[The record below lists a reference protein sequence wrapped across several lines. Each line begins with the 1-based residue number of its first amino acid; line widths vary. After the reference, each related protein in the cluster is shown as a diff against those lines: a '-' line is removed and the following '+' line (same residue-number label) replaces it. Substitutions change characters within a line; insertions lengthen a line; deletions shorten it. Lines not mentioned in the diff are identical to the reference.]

1 MSSGNQ
7 TLDYKISKTQESIQK
22 LDKHLKLKTC
32 PKSLHYTARANIAPD
47 EIFTKEI
54 KAIKQRAEQDHV
66 SALKRFHQRRL
77 DSHATKLKKAKATK
91 ARSNNIVFSQKESNS
106 PSATSENIVNNNNV
120 KIEHLQKEIADLK
133 DLLCTHLL
141 KDNKN
146 VESYYSVFTEKP
158 ASISIPT
165 KRQRLNKNIRRKQRR
180 NSMTQRRI
188 AKQRESNEKYIK
200 NLSDATLT
208 DNQVSV
214 ISKGLKFIP
223 TPVTNENNIRRQ
235 LLRDFEHFA
244 RRMRLQF
251 IFHGQDK
258 EPHPF
263 HVKSNWIPP
272 VQSSVALESYLENVK
287 LALAEVK
294 ITKPKYNLSYH
305 EHKAVQELKNNTA
318 INIKRADKGSTTVLL
333 NRSEKIQEAQVQLNN
348 RDHYKP
354 LAKPMVEDT
363 LLRVNEIVTQ
373 LHQGKH
379 IDDMTKK
386 WLSQTPHPPRI
397 PIFYTLTKIHKP
409 KPVGRPIISGCSGP
423 TERISSFVDRLLQP
437 IAIK

>member
-1 MSSGNQ
+1 
-7 TLDYKISKTQESIQK
+7 
-22 LDKHLKLKTC
+22 
-32 PKSLHYTARANIAPD
+32 
-47 EIFTKEI
+47 
-54 KAIKQRAEQDHV
+54 
-66 SALKRFHQRRL
+66 
-77 DSHATKLKKAKATK
+77 
-91 ARSNNIVFSQKESNS
+91 
-106 PSATSENIVNNNNV
+106 
-120 KIEHLQKEIADLK
+120 
-133 DLLCTHLL
+133 
-141 KDNKN
+141 
-146 VESYYSVFTEKP
+146 
-158 ASISIPT
+158 
-165 KRQRLNKNIRRKQRR
+165 
-180 NSMTQRRI
+180 
-188 AKQRESNEKYIK
+188 
-200 NLSDATLT
+200 
-208 DNQVSV
+208 
-214 ISKGLKFIP
+214 
-223 TPVTNENNIRRQ
+223 
-235 LLRDFEHFA
+235 
-244 RRMRLQF
+244 MRLQF

-318 INIKRADKGSTTVLL
+318 INIKRADKGSTTELL

-386 WLSQTPHPPRI
+386 RLSQTPHPPRI
-397 PIFYTLTKIHKP
+397 PIFHTLTKIHKP
-409 KPVGRPIISGCSGP
+409 KPVGRPTISGCSGP
-423 TERISSFVDRLLQP
+423 TERISSIVDRLLQP
-437 IAIK
+437 IAIKQKSYLKDTTDFINFIEKTKVSHDTILVSMDVTSLYTNIPQEEGINTVCKAYNRFLQ

>member
-7 TLDYKISKTQESIQK
+7 TLDYKISKSQESIQK
-22 LDKHLKLKTC
+22 LDKHFKLKTC

-165 KRQRLNKNIRRKQRR
+165 KRQRLNKNIGRKQRR

-223 TPVTNENNIRRQ
+223 TLVTNENNIRRQ

-244 RRMRLQF
+244 
-251 IFHGQDK
+251 
-258 EPHPF
+258 
-263 HVKSNWIPP
+263 
-272 VQSSVALESYLENVK
+272 
-287 LALAEVK
+287 
-294 ITKPKYNLSYH
+294 
-305 EHKAVQELKNNTA
+305 
-318 INIKRADKGSTTVLL
+318 
-333 NRSEKIQEAQVQLNN
+333 
-348 RDHYKP
+348 
-354 LAKPMVEDT
+354 
-363 LLRVNEIVTQ
+363 
-373 LHQGKH
+373 
-379 IDDMTKK
+379 
-386 WLSQTPHPPRI
+386 
-397 PIFYTLTKIHKP
+397 
-409 KPVGRPIISGCSGP
+409 
-423 TERISSFVDRLLQP
+423 
-437 IAIK
+437 

>member
-1 MSSGNQ
+1 MVSPPRTPTHRREHEVDDYDLNHFPADPFSDTEEASPPSSQLEERHKITEQANQRRTEPLKYKRSPFKPPLDPPQSRKRNYKNMGSGNQ

-32 PKSLHYTARANIAPD
+32 PKSLHYTARANI
-47 EIFTKEI
+47 TKEI

-66 SALKRFHQRRL
+66 STLKRFHQRRL
-77 DSHATKLKKAKATK
+77 DSHATKLKQAKATK
-91 ARSNNIVFSQKESNS
+91 ACSNNIVFSQKESNS
-106 PSATSENIVNNNNV
+106 PSAARENIVNNNNV
-120 KIEHLQKEIADLK
+120 KIGHLQKEIADLK

-158 ASISIPT
+158 ASIFIPT

-223 TPVTNENNIRRQ
+223 TPMRNENNIRRQ
-235 LLRDFEHFA
+235 LLHDFEHFA
-244 RRMRLQF
+244 RRMCLQF
-251 IFHGQDK
+251 IFHGQEK
-258 EPHPF
+258 EPHLF

-294 ITKPKYNLSYH
+294 IRKPKYNLSYH

-333 NRSEKIQEAQVQLNN
+333 NRSEKIQEPQVQLN
-348 RDHYKP
+348 
-354 LAKPMVEDT
+354 
-363 LLRVNEIVTQ
+363 I
-373 LHQGKH
+373 
-379 IDDMTKK
+379 
-386 WLSQTPHPPRI
+386 
-397 PIFYTLTKIHKP
+397 
-409 KPVGRPIISGCSGP
+409 
-423 TERISSFVDRLLQP
+423 
-437 IAIK
+437 